1 MNDSVKSF
9 KLLIMK
15 PVKIFLSATASLLI
29 MDLACAQET
38 AIETV
43 VQTGHYAAVQSVAFS
58 PDGMFAA
65 TGSADKTIKLWEVE
79 NGREIRSYLGN
90 IGAVWVLAFSP
101 DGKLIASVDGSY
113 NLSLWEVETSKK
125 INSIEVPEDDIL
137 SVAFSPD
144 GKYLVT
150 GTENNH
156 AIAWDLMT
164 GTEVRKFNPEIT
176 DIPMEMN
183 FEYPTAKS
191 VQFSPDGKI
200 LLTGSND
207 HTGFLFDFNTG
218 KQIRKFKYGKS
229 SCVTCAITASFSS
242 DGRRIV
248 FGHFDSVFICDS
260 ETARVLLTMKEE
272 RGSYETATFSKD
284 GKYISAL
291 NYGTGYLWDAQ
302 NGKLITTIGEDS
314 DDLIDIRFS
323 PDNDY
328 ILSGGKDKMS
338 KLWKIPSGRHVMTL
352 RGYLNDIDAAILD
365 DSYMY
370 WVAFMNEIKLSPDGK
385 YLAIGKTGNNA
396 RLMDFNTGKLV
407 RTFVGHENI
416 VISLD
421 FSPDGKYLATGS
433 ADGTTRIWEVES
445 GKMVRSLPEG
455 TSNLPNFSIDF
466 SPDGNWIVVGSWDGL
481 VRIWDIKTG
490 ELIQAIRA
498 HNDASPY
505 SVQFSHNGLYILSGG
520 LDSKLKIFE
529 IDTGSEVKEL
539 IGHTDVV
546 SSIRRHP
553 NGTQMISTSWDGRVK
568 IWDIASGMQV
578 RRFTAHDARVQAS
591 DIDATGK
598 YLVTGSDDN
607 TARLWDIAESR
618 LITTFTGHAGTVS
631 SVNIS
636 PDGKYLITGSHDGTI
651 KSWDMKTGKEM
662 LTFIFIGENDWLIKT
677 KEGFFDASEGAK
689 KLIFFVKGTQ
699 IYNIDQFFE
708 EFYRPGLLNEVL
720 RTGGQIRS
728 DADLMK
734 RLEESPPPSVTI
746 VSPFGEDTA
755 RTSTI
760 PLKVRLV
767 NNGGGIQEIRIQ
779 NNGKSLPVD
788 NTWLQQTGGEA
799 KYLSRTINVELVPGE
814 NEILVSAFSF
824 GRIESKPDNITV
836 YNKGPE
842 RVINCY
848 LVAIGIN
855 EYRNPALDLNYARA
869 DAEAFSNIIQDRSS
883 GLFKKIEIHELVDTE
898 ATKSNILS
906 LMDELSRIVKPE
918 DVLLFYYA
926 GHGSMVENKFFFIP
940 TESVSLY
947 QEDKL
952 NKESI
957 YAGIIQEKFKNIP
970 ALKQI
975 VILDACQSG
984 GSTEIL
990 AQRGA
995 SEEKALAQLSRGSG
1009 VHVLAASGSEQF
1021 AAEVSELGHGV
1032 FTYILLDALKGS
1044 ADGAPK
1050 DGNVTIYELKAYLND
1065 QVPELTE
1072 KYKGTPQWPYTFSIG
1087 HDFPIVRE

>member
-1 MNDSVKSF
+1 MKTLKILLVTIISF
-9 KLLIMK
+9 LISQ
-15 PVKIFLSATASLLI
+15 SAVT
-29 MDLACAQET
+29 QEQ

-43 VQTGHYAAVQSVAFS
+43 VQTGHYATVKCVAFS
-58 PDGMFAA
+58 PDGRFAA
-65 TGSADKTIKLWEVE
+65 TGSDDKTIKLWETE
-79 NGREIRSYLGN
+79 YGREIRSYLGN
-90 IGAVWVLAFSP
+90 KGSVWNLEFSP
-101 DGKLIASVDGSY
+101 DGKFLASIDGSY
-113 NLSLWEVETSKK
+113 NLSLWEVETSKR
-125 INSIEVPEDDIL
+125 IRLIEIPDDDIL

-150 GTENNH
+150 GSENNH
-156 AIAWDLMT
+156 AIAWDI
-164 GTEVRKFNPEIT
+164 GNGSEIRRFNPEIN
-176 DIPMEMN
+176 DIPMELK
-183 FEYPTAKS
+183 FKYPTAKS
-191 VQFSPDGKI
+191 VEFSPDGKR

-207 HTGFLFDFNTG
+207 YTSFIFDFNTG
-218 KQIRKFKYGKS
+218 KQIKKFKIYEG
-229 SCVTCAITASFSS
+229 SCATCPISASFSP
-242 DGRRIV
+242 DGSKVV
-248 FGHFDSVFICDS
+248 FGNYDLIFVYDS
-260 ETARVLLTMKEE
+260 ETGRVLQTLEGE
-272 RGSYETATFSKD
+272 SGDYGPALFSKD

-291 NYGTGYLWDAQ
+291 NYNDGYIWDAQ
-302 NGKLITTIGEDS
+302 TGKILTHLAEDS
-314 DDLIDIRFS
+314 HDLTDIRIS
-323 PDNDY
+323 PDNSY
-328 ILSGGKDKMS
+328 VITTSEKRVA
-338 KLWKIPSGRHVMTL
+338 KLWKIPSGRQFMTL
-352 RGYLNDIDAAILD
+352 RGYLNDIDESILD

-396 RLMDFNTGKLV
+396 RLMDLRTGKLV
-407 RTFVGHENI
+407 RTFRGHENI

-433 ADGTTRIWEVES
+433 ADGTTRIWEVET
-445 GKMVRSLPEG
+445 GKMVRSLPEE
-455 TSNLPNFSIDF
+455 TSNIPDFSVDF
-466 SPDGNWIVVGSWDGL
+466 SPDGNWIAVGSWDGL
-481 VRIWDIKTG
+481 VRIWDIRSGK
-490 ELIQAIRA
+490 LIIAIRA
-498 HNDASPY
+498 HDDASPY
-505 SVQFSHNGLYILSGG
+505 SVQFSHNGLYIVSGG
-520 LDSKLKIFE
+520 LDGKLKVFE
-529 IDTGSEVKEL
+529 IDTGLEVREL

-553 NGTQMISTSWDGRVK
+553 DGKSMVTTSWDGRVK
-568 IWDIASGMQV
+568 IWDIGTGMQIS
-578 RRFTAHDARVQAS
+578 RFTAHDTKVQAL

-598 YLVTGSDDN
+598 YIVTGADDN
-607 TARLWDIAESR
+607 TAKLWDLANGK
-618 LITTFTGHAGTVS
+618 LIMTFTGHAGTVS

-636 PDGKYLITGSHDGTI
+636 PDGKTLITGSHDGTI
-651 KSWDMKTGKEM
+651 KSWDLKTGKEL
-662 LTFIFIGENDWLIKT
+662 LTFIFIGEDDWMVKT
-677 KEGFFDASEGAK
+677 KEGYFDASEGAK
-689 KLIFFVKGTQ
+689 KSIFFVKGTQ

-708 EFYRPGLLNEVL
+708 EFYRPGLINEVY
-720 RTGGQIRS
+720 RTGGQLKS
-728 DADLMK
+728 EADIVK
-734 RLEESPPPSVTI
+734 RLEESPPPTVHI
-746 VSPFGEDTA
+746 VSPFNNDTA
-755 RTSTI
+755 RSSKI
-760 PLKVRLV
+760 PVMVRFI
-767 NNGGGIQEIRIQ
+767 NNGGGISEIRVQ

-788 NTWLQQTGGEA
+788 NSSLLQSGSQS
-799 KYLSRTINVELVPGE
+799 KYLSRTIDVELVPGE
-814 NEILVSAFSF
+814 NNILISAYSL
-824 GRIESKPDNITV
+824 GRIESRPDTIMI

-842 RVINCY
+842 RVISCY

-869 DAEAFSNIIQDRSS
+869 DAEAFSNTIKEKSTS
-883 GLFKKIEIHELVDTE
+883 LFKKVEIHELVDTE
-898 ATKSNILS
+898 ATKRNILS
-906 LMDELSRIVKPE
+906 LMDDLARIIKPE

-957 YAGIIQEKFKNIP
+957 YAGIIQEKLKNIP

-1009 VHVLAASGSEQF
+1009 VHVLAASGSEQY

-1050 DGNVTIYELKAYLND
+1050 DGNVTVYELKAYLND

-1072 KYKGTPQWPYTFSIG
+1072 KYKGSPQWPYTFSIG
-1087 HDFPIVRE
+1087 NDFPIVRE